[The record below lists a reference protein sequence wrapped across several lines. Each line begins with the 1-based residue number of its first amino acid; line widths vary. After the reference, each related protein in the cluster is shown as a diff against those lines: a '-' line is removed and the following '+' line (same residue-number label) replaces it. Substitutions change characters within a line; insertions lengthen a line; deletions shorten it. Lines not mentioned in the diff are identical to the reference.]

1 MQQEPIFPFLL
12 CFPYFKEERMRLMSR
27 LVASASVLAI
37 MATGTFAQERTIAY
51 VKGYTGD
58 EYYTSQE
65 CGVLESGAMLGVNV
79 TVSGA
84 AEWDAAKQTTVL
96 QAVIQTAPDAIVID
110 ATDSRAMI
118 ASIKSAVDAGIPV
131 MTIGDDIENDLPF
144 TFLAANQFAGGE
156 IAANQLVELLPD
168 GGKLLVVGV
177 KPGISSTDQR
187 TAGFESIISGQPQFT
202 YLGSQFSDNDQNKA
216 ASIVSATLQANSDLA
231 GIFAV
236 NLITAQGAAAAL
248 RQAGATDT
256 VMLIGFDAS
265 PTLAQALRDGTVDG
279 LLSQRPRELGA
290 EAIEMAV
297 AYLDGKTDFP
307 RTQERD
313 PFLLTAQNLD
323 TPEGK
328 AAQYVA
334 SCG

>member
-1 MQQEPIFPFLL
+1 MNLKSKI
-12 CFPYFKEERMRLMSR
+12 LM
-27 LVASASVLAI
+27 SASVLALL
-37 MATGTFAQERTIAY
+37 ASTAFAGERTVAY

-65 CGVLESGAMLGVNV
+65 CGVLEAAERLGENV

-118 ASIKSAVDAGIPV
+118 APIQAAIDSGIPV
-131 MTIGDDIENDLPF
+131 MTIGDDIQGDLPF
-144 TFLAANQFAGGE
+144 TFLAANQFSGGE
-156 IAANQLVELLPD
+156 IAAKSLAELLPD

-187 TAGFESIISGQPQFT
+187 TAGFESVVSGLSKFD

-216 ASIVSATLQANSDLA
+216 ASIVSSVLQANPDLA
-231 GIFAV
+231 GVFAV

-248 RQAGATDT
+248 RQAGATDS
-256 VMLIGFDAS
+256 VELIGFDAS
-265 PTLAQALRDGTVDG
+265 PTLVRALREGAVDG
-279 LLSQRPRELGA
+279 LISQRPRDLGA
-290 EAIEMAV
+290 EAIGMAI
-297 AYLDGKTDFP
+297 AYLDGKRDFP
-307 RTQERD
+307 RTLERD
-313 PFLLTAQNLD
+313 PFLLTAENVD

-334 SCG
+334 SCN

>member
-1 MQQEPIFPFLL
+1 MKATIKAL
-12 CFPYFKEERMRLMSR
+12 
-27 LVASASVLAI
+27 ASASMLALF
-37 MATGTFAQERTIAY
+37 ATGAVAEERTIAY

-65 CGVLESGAMLGVNV
+65 CGVLEAGKKLGVNV
-79 TVSGA
+79 TVNGA

-96 QAVIQTAPDAIVID
+96 QAVVQTAPAAIVID
-110 ATDSRAMI
+110 ATDSRAMVGPI
-118 ASIKSAVDAGIPV
+118 QAAVDAGIPV
-131 MTIGDDIENDLPF
+131 MTIGDDIEGDLPF
-144 TFLAANQFAGGE
+144 TFLAANQSAGGA
-156 IAANQLVELLPD
+156 IAAKRLVELLPN

-187 TAGFESIISGQPQFT
+187 TAGFEGIVSGASQFQ
-202 YLGSQFSDNDQNKA
+202 YLGAQYSDNDQNKA
-216 ASIVSATLQANSDLA
+216 ASIVSAALQAHPDLA

-248 RQAGATDT
+248 RQAGATDK
-256 VMLIGFDAS
+256 VVLIGFDAS
-265 PTLAQALRDGTVDG
+265 PTLAQALREGAVDG

-290 EAIEMAV
+290 EAIGMAV
-297 AYLDGKTDFP
+297 AHLDGKKDFP
-307 RTQERD
+307 RKQERD
-313 PFLLTAQNLD
+313 PFLLTADNLD

-334 SCG
+334 SCE